1 MNKYSIKSIIFTAG
15 LVFTSVNANANA
27 NANDSFG
34 FDLAG
39 HGNVTTHLVADVG
52 RELSNQLEA
61 SLARIA
67 AETRL
72 AISLELQSAEVDAP
86 REQANSSLLSQR
98 N

>member
-1 MNKYSIKSIIFTAG
+1 MNKHGIKSIIFTAG
-15 LVFTSVNANANA
+15 LVFTSVNA

-39 HGNVTTHLVADVG
+39 HGNVTTHLVADVS
-52 RELSNQLEA
+52 RELSEQLEA
-61 SLARIA
+61 SLVRIA

-72 AISLELQSAEVDAP
+72 AVSLELQSAEVEAP
-86 REQANSSLLSQR
+86 HEQASDTLLSKR